1 MLEVGIVGLPN
12 VGKSTIFNALTKAH
26 AAVSNYPFCT
36 IEPNEAVVA
45 VPDPRPYELAKM
57 VGQERV
63 VPATFKFVDIA
74 GLVRNAHKGEGLG
87 NQFLSHIRGV
97 DAILHLVRCFTD
109 PTVAHVETTVDP
121 VRDAEIIELELT
133 MADLELVERRYQ
145 RVSKVAMSTG
155 DKDAKAE
162 ANLLAKVREHLN
174 SGQPLRTLP
183 LTKEE
188 REILKP
194 YQLLTLKPM
203 LVVGNVDESAE
214 SHQAFEQLQ
223 NWCREKGISA
233 IAINAKLAAEL
244 AELSDEDASEL
255 AELYGSEVQALQQVV
270 RASFDLLNAITFF
283 TFVGKEVTAW
293 VVTKGTPIVKAA
305 GKIHSDMEAGF
316 IRAEVCPF
324 DRLKEAGSWEAAKER
339 GWVEIKGKDYE
350 VQDGDVVIIRFQPPH
365 HHR

>member
-1 MLEVGIVGLPN
+1 MMEVGIVGLPN
-12 VGKSTIFNALTKAH
+12 VGKSTLFNALTKAH

-45 VPDPRPYELAKM
+45 VPDPRPYELAQM

-87 NQFLSHIRGV
+87 NQFLSHIRSV
-97 DAILHLVRCFTD
+97 DAILHLVRCFSD
-109 PTVAHVETTVDP
+109 PTIAHVETTIDP
-121 VRDAEIIELELT
+121 VRDAEIVELELT

-145 RVSKVAMSTG
+145 RASKVAMSTG

-162 ANLLAKVREHLN
+162 ATLLAKVREHLN
-174 SGQPLRTLP
+174 AGQPLRTLP

-188 REILKP
+188 REMLKP
-194 YQLLTLKPM
+194 YQLLTLKPT
-203 LVVGNVDESAE
+203 LVVGNVDEGEE
-214 SHQAFEQLQ
+214 SHRAFERLRQ
-223 NWCREKGISA
+223 WCEQKGLKA
-233 IAINAKLAAEL
+233 LALNAKLAAEL
-244 AELSDEDASEL
+244 SELSQEEATEL
-255 AELYGSEVQALQQVV
+255 AELYGEEVQALQQVV
-270 RASFDLLNAITFF
+270 RAAFELLDAIVFF

-293 VVTKGTPIVKAA
+293 VVPKGTPVVKAA

-324 DRLKEAGSWEAAKER
+324 ERLKEAGSWEAAKER
-339 GWVEIKGKDYE
+339 GWVEIKGKDYQ
-350 VQDGDVVIIRFQPPH
+350 VRDGDVILIRFHPPH
-365 HHR
+365 QRT

>member
-1 MLEVGIVGLPN
+1 
-12 VGKSTIFNALTKAH
+12 
-26 AAVSNYPFCT
+26 
-36 IEPNEAVVA
+36 
-45 VPDPRPYELAKM
+45 
-57 VGQERV
+57 
-63 VPATFKFVDIA
+63 
-74 GLVRNAHKGEGLG
+74 
-87 NQFLSHIRGV
+87 V

-203 LVVGNVDESAE
+203 LVVGNVDESEE

-270 RASFDLLNAITFF
+270 RAAFDLLNAITFF

-365 HHR
+365 HR

>member
-12 VGKSTIFNALTKAH
+12 VGKSTLFNALTKAH

-121 VRDAEIIELELT
+121 IRDAEIIELELT

-145 RVSKVAMSTG
+145 RVIKVAMSTG

-174 SGQPLRTLP
+174 SGQPLRTLS

-203 LVVGNVDESAE
+203 LVVGNVDESEE
-214 SHQAFEQLQ
+214 SHQAFAQLQ
-223 NWCREKGISA
+223 TWCREKGISS

-270 RASFDLLNAITFF
+270 RAAFDLLNAITFF

-324 DRLKEAGSWEAAKER
+324 ERLKEAGSWEAAKER

-365 HHR
+365 HR

>member
-12 VGKSTIFNALTKAH
+12 VGKSTLFNALTKVH

-45 VPDPRPYELAKM
+45 VPDPRPYELARM

-109 PTVAHVETTVDP
+109 PTIVHVETTVDP
-121 VRDAEIIELELT
+121 VRDVEIVELELT
-133 MADLELVERRYQ
+133 MADLGLVERRYQ
-145 RVSKVAMSTG
+145 RITKVAMSTG
-155 DKDAKAE
+155 DRDAKKEAE
-162 ANLLAKVREHLN
+162 LLAEILRHLN
-174 SGQPLRTLP
+174 SGQPLRTLEF
-183 LTKEE
+183 TREE

-194 YQLLTLKPM
+194 YQLLTLKPTF
-203 LVVGNVDESAE
+203 VVGNVDEGEE
-214 SHQAFEQLQ
+214 SHRAFVQLQ
-223 NWCREKGISA
+223 SWCQKKGIVS

-244 AELSDEDASEL
+244 AELSDEEAKEL
-255 AELYGSEVQALQQVV
+255 AELYGAEVQALQQVI
-270 RASFDLLNAITFF
+270 RTAFDLLNSVTFF

-293 VVTKGTPIVKAA
+293 VVSKGTPIVKAA
-305 GKIHSDMEAGF
+305 GKIHSDMESGF
-316 IRAEVCPF
+316 IRAEVCTF
-324 DRLKEAGSWEAAKER
+324 ERLKEAGSWEKAKER

-350 VQDGDVVIIRFQPPH
+350 VRDGDVVIIHFHPH
-365 HHR
+365 HQR

>member
-12 VGKSTIFNALTKAH
+12 VGKSTLFNALTKAH

-63 VPATFKFVDIA
+63 VPAAFKFVDIA

-87 NQFLSHIRGV
+87 NQFLSHIRSV
-97 DAILHLVRCFTD
+97 DALLHLVRCFSD

-121 VRDAEIIELELT
+121 VRDAEIVELELT

-162 ANLLAKVREHLN
+162 ATLLAKVREHLN
-174 SGQPLRTLP
+174 AGQPLRTLP
-183 LTKEE
+183 LSKEE

-203 LVVGNVDESAE
+203 LVVGNVDENSE
-214 SHQAFEQLQ
+214 SHQAFAQLQ
-223 NWCREKGISA
+223 QWCQSKGLASLTL
-233 IAINAKLAAEL
+233 NAKVAAEL
-244 AELSDEDASEL
+244 AELPDEEAKEL
-255 AELYGSEVQALQQVV
+255 AELYGEEVQALEQVV
-270 RASFDLLNAITFF
+270 RAAFDLLRAIVFF

-293 VVTKGTPIVKAA
+293 VVPKGTPIVKAA
-305 GKIHSDMEAGF
+305 GKIHSDMEEGF

-324 DRLKEAGSWEAAKER
+324 KRLKEAGSWEAAKER

-350 VQDGDVVIIRFQPPH
+350 VQDGDVVLVRFHPPH
-365 HHR
+365 HR

>member
-12 VGKSTIFNALTKAH
+12 VGKSTLFNALTKAH

-36 IEPNEAVVA
+36 IDPNEAVVA

-87 NQFLSHIRGV
+87 NQFLSHIRSV

-109 PTVAHVETTVDP
+109 PTVSHVETTVDP
-121 VRDAEIIELELT
+121 IRDAEIIEIELT

-145 RVSKVAMSTG
+145 RVSKVAMSAG
-155 DKDAKAE
+155 DKDAKVE
-162 ANLLAKVREHLN
+162 ANLLAKVRAHLN
-174 SGQPLRTLP
+174 TGQPLRTMN

-188 REILKP
+188 REMLKP

-203 LVVGNVDESAE
+203 LIVGNVDESEE
-214 SHQAFEQLQ
+214 SHQAFLQLQ
-223 NWCREKGISA
+223 KWCQGKGIIS
-233 IAINAKLAAEL
+233 IPINAKLAAEL
-244 AELSDEDASEL
+244 AELSNEDATEL

-270 RASFDLLNAITFF
+270 KAAFDLLNAITFF

-293 VVTKGTPIVKAA
+293 VVSKGTSIVKAA
-305 GKIHSDMEAGF
+305 GRIHSDMEAGF
-316 IRAEVCPF
+316 IRAEICPF
-324 DRLKEAGSWEAAKER
+324 ERLREAGSWEAAKER
-339 GWVEIKGKDYE
+339 GWVEIKGKEYE
-350 VQDGDVVIIRFQPPH
+350 VQDGDVVIIRFHPPH
-365 HHR
+365 HR

>member
-12 VGKSTIFNALTKAH
+12 VGKSTLFNALTKTH

-87 NQFLSHIRGV
+87 NQFLSHIRAV
-97 DAILHLVRCFTD
+97 DAILHLVRCFSD
-109 PTVAHVETTVDP
+109 PTVVHVETTVDP
-121 VRDAEIIELELT
+121 IRDAEIVEIELS

-174 SGQPLRTLP
+174 SNQPLRNLT

-188 REILKP
+188 REMLKP

-203 LVVGNVDESAE
+203 LIVGNVDENEE
-214 SHQAFEQLQ
+214 SHQRFAQLKEWSQ
-223 NWCREKGISA
+223 SRGIPA
-233 IAINAKLAAEL
+233 ISVNAKLAAEFS
-244 AELSDEDASEL
+244 ELSEEDAAEL
-255 AELYGSEVQALQQVV
+255 AELYGSEVKALDQVV
-270 RASFDLLNAITFF
+270 KAAFELLNAVTFF

-293 VVTKGTPIVKAA
+293 VVPKGTHIVKAA

-316 IRAEVCPF
+316 VRAEVCHF
-324 DRLKEAGSWEAAKER
+324 ERLKEAGSWEAAKEK

-350 VQDGDVVIIRFQPPH
+350 VQEGDVVIIRFHPPH
-365 HHR
+365 HR